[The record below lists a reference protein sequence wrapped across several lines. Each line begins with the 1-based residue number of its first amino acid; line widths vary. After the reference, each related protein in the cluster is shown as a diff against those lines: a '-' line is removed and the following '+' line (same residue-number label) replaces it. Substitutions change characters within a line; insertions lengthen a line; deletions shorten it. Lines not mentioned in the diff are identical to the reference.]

1 MKKSYLLLLP
11 AILLLY
17 ACQGTEDW
25 IKDPVTLVNPLM
37 GTASSYEFSAGN
49 TYPAIGVPWGMH
61 TWTPQTGRNGDGWT
75 YTYDAHKLVGFK
87 QTHQPSPWINDYG
100 CFSLFPVS
108 GERPGYTEEER
119 ASWFSHKAER
129 ATPYEYSV
137 YLAEYD
143 IEASFSPTS
152 RACIF
157 RIRYPSGAPASLIV
171 DVMDRDG
178 QTRKGHIRV
187 DTVSGIIT
195 GYSVHEHGGTPD
207 NFKNYFIICPDCDIK
222 DYKLFD
228 DGTCRITFLL
238 SADKPYWTV
247 EIRVASSFISPE
259 QAALNL
265 SGELDGKDYE
275 TVCREG
281 KATWNKAL
289 SRIEI
294 AGGTRRRQETF
305 YSCLY
310 RSLLF
315 PRSLYEYDS
324 LGTRIHYSPY
334 NGKIARGYMFTDTG
348 FWDTFR
354 CLFPLLNLLYPSEN
368 LKMQEG
374 LVNAWLESGFLPE
387 WASPGHRGC
396 MVGNNSASVVT
407 DGFLKRL
414 NWLED
419 SLGYRPE
426 WPRDKEL
433 TGYRIDE
440 LYKALLKASEQVH
453 PTVSS
458 TGRLGHEYYNSI
470 GYIPYDVGID
480 ESVARTLEYA
490 YNDWCNARLGESLGA
505 PQDQIET
512 FSKRAGNYRNVF
524 DKEHLL
530 MRGRNLDG
538 SFQTPYNPYKWGDA
552 FTEGNA
558 WHYTWSVFHDMEGL
572 IGLMGG
578 KDAFTRMLDSV
589 FVVPPVFDCSYYG
602 GVIHEIREMQVMNMG
617 NYAHG
622 NQPAQH
628 MIYLYNLTDKPR
640 RTGELAHWV
649 MDRFYSPAPDGY
661 CGDEDNGQTSAWYVF
676 SAIGFYPVCPGSDRY
691 EPGFPLFNKIR
702 LHLENGKTIVIT
714 PSEESSPQLKINGRV
729 PEKITHREL
738 IMR

>member
-11 AILLLY
+11 ALLLLY

-207 NFKNYFIICPDCDIK
+207 NFKNYFTICPDCDIK

-238 SADKPYWTV
+238 SADKPYRTV

-334 NGKIARGYMFTDTG
+334 NGQIARGYMFTDTG

-407 DGFLKRL
+407 DGYLKRL

-490 YNDWCNARLGESLGA
+490 YNDWCNARLAESLGA

-702 LHLENGKTIVIT
+702 LHLENGRTIVIT

>member
-11 AILLLY
+11 ALLLLY

-374 LVNAWLESGFLPE
+374 LVDAWLESGFLPE

>member
-1 MKKSYLLLLP
+1 MKKSYLLLLL
-11 AILLLY
+11 ALLLLY

-407 DGFLKRL
+407 DGYLKRL

-602 GVIHEIREMQVMNMG
+602 GIIHEIREMQVMNMG

>member
-11 AILLLY
+11 ALLLLY

-238 SADKPYWTV
+238 SADKPYRTV

>member
-11 AILLLY
+11 ALLLLY
-17 ACQGTEDW
+17 ACQSTEDW

-238 SADKPYWTV
+238 SADKPYRTV

-334 NGKIARGYMFTDTG
+334 NGQIARGYMFTDTG

-490 YNDWCNARLGESLGA
+490 YNDWCNARLAESLGA

>member
-11 AILLLY
+11 ALLLLY
-17 ACQGTEDW
+17 ACQSTEDW

-75 YTYDAHKLVGFK
+75 YTYDAYKLVGFK

-374 LVNAWLESGFLPE
+374 LVNTWLESGFLPE

-490 YNDWCNARLGESLGA
+490 YNDWCNARLAESLGA

-602 GVIHEIREMQVMNMG
+602 GIIHEIREMQVMNMG

-702 LHLENGKTIVIT
+702 LHLENGRTIVIT
-714 PSEESSPQLKINGRV
+714 PSEESYPQLKINGRV

>member
-11 AILLLY
+11 ALLLLY

-238 SADKPYWTV
+238 SADKPYRTV

-334 NGKIARGYMFTDTG
+334 NGQIARGYMFTDTG

-407 DGFLKRL
+407 DGYLKRL

-602 GVIHEIREMQVMNMG
+602 GIIHEIREMQVMNMG

>member
-11 AILLLY
+11 ALLLLY
-17 ACQGTEDW
+17 ACQSTEDW

-238 SADKPYWTV
+238 SADKPYRTV

-334 NGKIARGYMFTDTG
+334 NGQIARGYMFTDTG

-407 DGFLKRL
+407 DGYLKRL

-490 YNDWCNARLGESLGA
+490 YNDWCNARLAESLGA

>member
-11 AILLLY
+11 ALLLLY

>member
-1 MKKSYLLLLP
+1 MKKSCFLLLSAL
-11 AILLLY
+11 ILLN

-25 IKDPVTLVNPLM
+25 IKDPVSLVNPLM

-238 SADKPYWTV
+238 SADKPYRTV

-490 YNDWCNARLGESLGA
+490 YNDWCNARLAESLGA

>member
-11 AILLLY
+11 ALLLLY
-17 ACQGTEDW
+17 ACQSTEDW

-207 NFKNYFIICPDCDIK
+207 NFKNYFTICSDCDIK

-238 SADKPYWTV
+238 SADKPYRTV

-334 NGKIARGYMFTDTG
+334 NGQIARGYMFTDTG

-407 DGFLKRL
+407 DGYLKRL

-490 YNDWCNARLGESLGA
+490 YNDWCNARLAESLGA

-602 GVIHEIREMQVMNMG
+602 GIIHEIREMQVMNMG

-702 LHLENGKTIVIT
+702 LHLENGRTIVIT

>member
-238 SADKPYWTV
+238 SADKPYRTV

-490 YNDWCNARLGESLGA
+490 YNDWCNARLAESLGA

-602 GVIHEIREMQVMNMG
+602 GIIHEIREMQVMNMG

>member
-11 AILLLY
+11 ALLLLY
-17 ACQGTEDW
+17 ACQSTEDW

-238 SADKPYWTV
+238 SADKPYRTV

-334 NGKIARGYMFTDTG
+334 NGQIARGYMFTDTG

-407 DGFLKRL
+407 DGYLKRL

-490 YNDWCNARLGESLGA
+490 YNDWCNARLAESLGA

-702 LHLENGKTIVIT
+702 LHLENGRTIVIT
-714 PSEESSPQLKINGRV
+714 PSEESYPQLKINGRV

>member
-238 SADKPYWTV
+238 SADKPYRTV

-702 LHLENGKTIVIT
+702 LHLENGRTIVIT
-714 PSEESSPQLKINGRV
+714 PSEESYPQLKINGRV

>member
-238 SADKPYWTV
+238 SADKPYRTV

-324 LGTRIHYSPY
+324 LGTRIHYNPY

>member
-17 ACQGTEDW
+17 ACQSTEDW

-238 SADKPYWTV
+238 SADKPYRTV

>member
-11 AILLLY
+11 ALLLLY

-238 SADKPYWTV
+238 SADKPYRTV

-702 LHLENGKTIVIT
+702 LHLENGRTIVIT

>member
-11 AILLLY
+11 ALLLLY

-334 NGKIARGYMFTDTG
+334 NGQIARGYMFTDTG

-407 DGFLKRL
+407 DGYLKRL

-702 LHLENGKTIVIT
+702 LHLENGRTIVIT
-714 PSEESSPQLKINGRV
+714 PSEESYPQLKINGRV

>member
-1 MKKSYLLLLP
+1 MKKSCFLLLSAL
-11 AILLLY
+11 ILLN

-25 IKDPVTLVNPLM
+25 IKDPVSLVNPLM

-75 YTYDAHKLVGFK
+75 YTYNAHKLVGFK

-108 GERPGYTEEER
+108 GERPGYTEDER
-119 ASWFSHKAER
+119 ASWFSHKAEK

-157 RIRYPSGAPASLIV
+157 RFRYPAGAPASLIV
-171 DVMDRDG
+171 DVMDRNRPIG
-178 QTRKGHIRV
+178 KGHIVV
-187 DTVSGIIT
+187 DTVSGNIT

-207 NFKNYFIICPDCDIK
+207 NFKNYFIISPDCNIK
-222 DYKLFD
+222 DYELTG
-228 DGTCRITFLL
+228 DGKCRITFLL
-238 SADKPYWTV
+238 PENKPYRTV
-247 EIRVASSFISPE
+247 EIRVASSFISPA

-281 KATWNKAL
+281 KKAWNKVL

-294 AGGTRRRQETF
+294 AGGTRRQQETF

-315 PRSLYEYDS
+315 PRGLYEYDS
-324 LGTRIHYSPY
+324 LGTRMHYSPY
-334 NGKIARGYMFTDTG
+334 NGQIAQGYMFTDTG

-407 DGFLKRL
+407 DGYLKRL

-433 TGYRIDE
+433 IGYPIDE

-458 TGRLGHEYYNSI
+458 TGRLGHEYYNSM

-490 YNDWCNARLGESLGA
+490 YNDWCNARLAESLGA
-505 PQDQIET
+505 PQDQIDT

-524 DKEHLL
+524 DKESLL

-558 WHYTWSVFHDMEGL
+558 WHYTWSVFHDMGGL
-572 IGLMGG
+572 IDLMGG
-578 KDAFTRMLDSV
+578 KETFTRMLDSV

-676 SAIGFYPVCPGSDRY
+676 SAMGFYPVCPGSDRY
-691 EPGFPLFNKIR
+691 EPGLPLFDKIR
-702 LHLENGKTIVIT
+702 LHLENGRTVDIT
-714 PSEESSPQLKINGRV
+714 PNEESYPQLKINGRV
-729 PEKITHREL
+729 PDSITHRAL

>member
-11 AILLLY
+11 ALLLLY

-238 SADKPYWTV
+238 SADKPYRTV

-490 YNDWCNARLGESLGA
+490 YNDWCNARLAESLGA

-602 GVIHEIREMQVMNMG
+602 GIIHEIREMQVMNMG

>member
-17 ACQGTEDW
+17 ACQSTEDW

-238 SADKPYWTV
+238 SADKPYRTV

-334 NGKIARGYMFTDTG
+334 NGQIARGYMFTDTG

-490 YNDWCNARLGESLGA
+490 YNDWCNARLAESLGA

-602 GVIHEIREMQVMNMG
+602 GIIHEIREMQVMNMG

>member
-11 AILLLY
+11 ALLLLY

-334 NGKIARGYMFTDTG
+334 NGQIARGYMFTDTG

-407 DGFLKRL
+407 DGYLKRL

-490 YNDWCNARLGESLGA
+490 YNDWCNARLAESLGA

-602 GVIHEIREMQVMNMG
+602 GIIHEIREMQVMNMG

-702 LHLENGKTIVIT
+702 LHLENGRTIVIT
-714 PSEESSPQLKINGRV
+714 PSEESYPQLKINGRV

>member
-11 AILLLY
+11 ALLLLY
-17 ACQGTEDW
+17 ACQSTEDW
-25 IKDPVTLVNPLM
+25 IKDPVTLVKPLM

-238 SADKPYWTV
+238 SADKPYRTV

>member
-11 AILLLY
+11 ALLLLY
-17 ACQGTEDW
+17 ACQSTEDW

-714 PSEESSPQLKINGRV
+714 PSEESYPQLKINGRV

>member
-11 AILLLY
+11 ALLLLY

-238 SADKPYWTV
+238 SADKPYRTV

-490 YNDWCNARLGESLGA
+490 YNDWCNARLAESLGA

-602 GVIHEIREMQVMNMG
+602 GIIHEIREMQVMNMG

-702 LHLENGKTIVIT
+702 LHLENGRTIVIT
-714 PSEESSPQLKINGRV
+714 PSEESYPQLKINGRV